1 MPKRCVVGGCSNVA
15 APGVPVHVW
24 PKNDKLAKK
33 WDKFVRLKRADWTKG
48 IPGMSTIC
56 GEHFLP
62 TDYEN
67 HGQWK
72 AGFTKTLRLTKD
84 AVPTA
89 VGLHQHASSS
99 TSVTRTPSRASHLME
114 VNRVSLSM
122 WFSDL
127 FYIIPRDCLEQNRK

>member
-33 WDKFVRLKRADWTKG
+33 WDKFVRLKRADWIKG

-84 AVPTA
+84 AVPT
-89 VGLHQHASSS
+89 VHQHGS
-99 TSVTRTPSRASHLME
+99 TAPPARTPSRAAHMME

-122 WFSDL
+122 RVSCSFISIL
-127 FYIIPRDCLEQNRK
+127 LQA